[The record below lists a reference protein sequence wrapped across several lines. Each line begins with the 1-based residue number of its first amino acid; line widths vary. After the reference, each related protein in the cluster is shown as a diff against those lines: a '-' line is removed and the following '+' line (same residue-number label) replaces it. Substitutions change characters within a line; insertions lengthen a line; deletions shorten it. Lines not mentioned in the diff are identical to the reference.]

1 MDMVRVTAHIRQNTG
16 KSAARQIRREGCLPA
31 VIYGKGDSTA
41 LTIEADTLEEIRRSA
56 GGSNAVLDMSLLG
69 NQEEQ
74 CHAILREVQ
83 IDPVTREPLHVD
95 FFRIDPNEP
104 IRVTVNIET
113 SNELPDALKI
123 ANTTAT
129 LVLRTAEI
137 ECLPGDIP
145 ESIRVDLATLTGGHA
160 LHASDLDLPAG
171 VTLITDAETAVV
183 TLQTARASS
192 EAAEADEGEAETP
205 AAGEAAEEA

>member
-1 MDMVRVTAHIRQNTG
+1 MDMVRVTAYIRQNTG
-16 KSAARQIRREGCLPA
+16 KSAARQIRREGRLPA
-31 VIYGKGDSTA
+31 VIYGKGDSTSLA
-41 LTIEADTLEEIRRSA
+41 IEADILEEIRHSA
-56 GGSNAVLDMSLLG
+56 GGSNAILDMNFLG
-69 NQEEQ
+69 NQEEP

-113 SNELPDALKI
+113 INELPDALKI
-123 ANTTAT
+123 TNTTAS
-129 LVLRTAEI
+129 LVLRTVEI

-145 ESIRVDLATLTGGHA
+145 ESIRVDLTTLTGSHA

-183 TLQTARASS
+183 TLTTVSADR
-192 EAAEADEGEAETP
+192 EAPEATEDDAETP
-205 AAGEAAEEA
+205 APEEA

>member
-1 MDMVRVTAHIRQNTG
+1 MDMVQVTAHIRQNTG
-16 KSAARQIRREGCLPA
+16 KSVARQIRRAGRLPA

-56 GGSNAVLDMSLLG
+56 SGVNAVLDMNLLG

-95 FFRIDPNEP
+95 FFRVDPNEP
-104 IRVTVNIET
+104 IRVTVNVET
-113 SNELPDALKI
+113 INELPDEFKI
-123 ANTTAT
+123 ADTTAS
-129 LVLRTAEI
+129 LVLREVEI

-145 ESIRVDLATLTGGHA
+145 ESIRVDLSTLTGSHA
-160 LHASDLDLPAG
+160 LHAADLDLPER

-183 TLQTARASS
+183 TLQTVRASS
-192 EAAEADEGEAETP
+192 EAPEAEEGETGTP
-205 AAGEAAEEA
+205 AAEGAAEEA